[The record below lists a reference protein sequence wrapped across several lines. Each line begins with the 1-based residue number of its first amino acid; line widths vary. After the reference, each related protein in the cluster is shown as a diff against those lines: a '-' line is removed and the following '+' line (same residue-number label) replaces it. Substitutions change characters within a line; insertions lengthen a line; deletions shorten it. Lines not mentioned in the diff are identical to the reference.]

1 MILFIASVL
10 RFLIGETIRCVVSDD
25 TMPGI
30 AVAKHGSPGRLRR
43 MIAYLHGKLAEA
55 HPTRVVIDCHGVG
68 YGVSI
73 PLSSF
78 DKLPGPGGEV
88 KLRIYHHVVAQ
99 DGAHQLFGFATAE
112 EQEMFE
118 LLISISGIGPRLAI
132 NILSTSTVG
141 NLRAAI
147 AGGDIKALSS
157 LRGIGKKTAERLV
170 VELRDKVGGDAAS
183 PTLIPVNPRDQVKF
197 GDAVSALVSLQYKA
211 ADAQKAVRAALD
223 KLGENATVEEL
234 VRAALRGM

>member
-1 MILFIASVL
+1 
-10 RFLIGETIRCVVSDD
+10 
-25 TMPGI
+25 
-30 AVAKHGSPGRLRR
+30 
-43 MIAYLHGKLAEA
+43 MIAFLHGTLAEA

-78 DKLPGPGGEV
+78 DKLPAAGGEV

-99 DGAHQLFGFATAE
+99 DGTHQLFGFATAE

-132 NILSTSTVG
+132 NILSTATVN

-147 AGGDIKALSS
+147 AGGDVKTLSS

-170 VELRDKVGGDAAS
+170 VELRDKMGEDMGAPA
-183 PTLIPVNPRDQVKF
+183 LIPVSPQDQVKV

-211 ADAQKAVRAALD
+211 ADAQKAVRAALE
-223 KLGENATVEEL
+223 KLGPDASVEDL
-234 VRAALRGM
+234 VRASLRGM

>member
-1 MILFIASVL
+1 
-10 RFLIGETIRCVVSDD
+10 
-25 TMPGI
+25 
-30 AVAKHGSPGRLRR
+30 

-55 HPTRVVIDCHGVG
+55 HPTRVIIDCQGVG

-73 PLSSF
+73 PLSSLG
-78 DKLPGPGGEV
+78 KLPAVGELV

-99 DGAHQLFGFATAE
+99 EGTHQLFGFATAE

-132 NILSTSTVG
+132 NILSSTSVN

-147 AGGDIKALSS
+147 AGGDIKTLSS

-170 VELRDKVGGDAAS
+170 VELRDKVGGAAADS
-183 PTLIPVNPRDQVKF
+183 SSLMPSTPQEQQKLT
-197 GDAVSALVSLQYKA
+197 DAVSALVSLQYKQ
-211 ADAQKAVRAALD
+211 ADAQKAIRAAAD
-223 KLGENATVEEL
+223 KLGTEASVEDL
-234 VRAALRGM
+234 VRAALRGA